1 MSQVCSNKSTL
12 QLAHGLE
19 IDMLDALLLI
29 KRSINRTRGLAAI
42 AAGIVTIGLVWQPF
56 ALAQGPGG
64 GPDAPDILLVE
75 KFDSDSNGFL
85 DASERDAARSELG
98 GRSRGGGFFG
108 GGPGRRGGGPPG
120 FGGRGG
126 GPGGGSNQ
134 PGTKGI
140 NLKSDD
146 VDQYGDEDLYD
157 QSVLR
162 TFFLN
167 FDMENWESEL
177 ETFKPTDVE
186 IPCSVEV
193 DGKVYPN
200 VGVSFRGASSF
211 FSIPSGSKRSFNL
224 STDFIDEDQRILGY
238 KSLNFLNCNGDAS
251 LMSSLLYSNIA
262 RAKIAAPKVNFV
274 RVVVNGENWGIY
286 ANAQQFNKDFLDENY
301 GSRKGARWK
310 VSGSPNGDGG
320 LRYLGEEEAPYRERF
335 EIKSKDK
342 TESWAALIDLCKK
355 LNETPADQLK
365 EVMSPILDLDGV
377 LWFLAADVA
386 LINSDGYWV
395 RASDYSIYMNKDGK
409 FHILPHDM
417 NESFRG
423 SHGGGGGP
431 GGPPGFGGPG
441 GPPGFGGGPPGGGPL
456 GFLFGQ
462 GGRGPENAGPPQDGP
477 NGPQAGRDGNRQ
489 SGRGGERQN
498 GRGAGQNDRGRGER
512 GDRSRRGGGFGG
524 RGRGPG
530 GGGEGGGVELSPL
543 VGLDNDRMPLRS
555 KLLANEELRA
565 QYLEYVRLIASEHLN
580 WKAMEP
586 QVSAARNLID
596 RDVKRDTRKLMS
608 YEAFQQATNPSN
620 GSLKQFCEQRSEFLL
635 KSIAAESEA
644 SPKP

>member
-1 MSQVCSNKSTL
+1 
-12 QLAHGLE
+12 
-19 IDMLDALLLI
+19 MLDALTLI
-29 KRSINRTRGLAAI
+29 KKMANTMRGLTFI
-42 AAGIVTIGLVWQPF
+42 AVGIGAVILLWQPF
-56 ALAQGPGG
+56 VIAQGPGG
-64 GPDAPDILLVE
+64 GPNAPDVELVE
-75 KFDSDSNGFL
+75 RFDADSNGYL
-85 DASERDAARSELG
+85 DAAERDAARNELG
-98 GRSRGGGFFG
+98 SRNNRGGGLGGLFG

-120 FGGRGG
+120 FGGGRGG
-126 GPGGGSNQ
+126 GNQ
-134 PGTKGI
+134 SGTKGI
-140 NLKSDD
+140 TLTPDK
-146 VDQYGDEDLYD
+146 VDQYGEEDLYD

-167 FDMENWESEL
+167 FAMDNWESEL

-186 IPCSVEV
+186 IPCRVEV

-211 FSIPSGSKRSFNL
+211 FSIPTGSKRSFNL
-224 STDFIDEDQRILGY
+224 STDFIDEDQKILGY

-251 LMSSLLYSNIA
+251 LMSSMLYSNIA

-320 LRYLGEEEAPYRERF
+320 LRYLGDEEAPYRERF

-355 LNETPADQLK
+355 LNETPADQIK
-365 EVMSPILDLDGV
+365 EVLDPILDLDGV

-386 LINSDGYWV
+386 LINSDGYWT

-423 SHGGGGGP
+423 SHGGGPGGF
-431 GGPPGFGGPG
+431 GGPPGGFGGPG

-456 GFLFGQ
+456 GFLFG
-462 GGRGPENAGPPQDGP
+462 GGGPGPQNGGPQNARGGPPQGGP
-477 NGPQAGRDGNRQ
+477 EGAQRNGQR
-489 SGRGGERQN
+489 SGRGG
-498 GRGAGQNDRGRGER
+498 RGER
-512 GDRSRRGGGFGG
+512 QERGGFGG

-530 GGGEGGGVELSPL
+530 GGQSGGGLELEPL
-543 VGLDNDRMPLRS
+543 VGLENDRMPLRS
-555 KLLANEELRA
+555 KLLANEELRTK
-565 QYLEYVRLIASEHLN
+565 YLEFVRLIATEHLD
-580 WKAMEP
+580 WDTMGG
-586 QVSAARNLID
+586 QVTAARNLIET
-596 RDVKRDTRKLMS
+596 DVKRDTRKLMT

-620 GSLKQFCEQRSEFLL
+620 GSLKQFCEQRSEFLIKAVDADL
-635 KSIAAESEA
+635 GANR
-644 SPKP
+644 KP